1 MTLRIQ
7 QPRHPLAV
15 TALAALGLLLGI
27 VLVALAS
34 SATPVGH
41 AAAGVVPTPAHVVVV
56 MEENHSYADVIGSP
70 SAPYLNSLAQQGALF
85 TSSVAVQHPSQPN
98 YLELFSGSNQGVN
111 NDTCPQTFST
121 PNLAGDL
128 IAAGYTF
135 GGYSEA
141 LPSQGSLVC
150 NHKGINGSGQ
160 YVRRHAPWTNFTNV
174 PASVGMPFSA
184 FPTKFGNLP
193 TVSFVIPALMDDMHN
208 GTVQQGDTWLQ
219 NHLDAYA
226 QWAKSHNS
234 LLIVTWDEDDNS
246 QSNQIPTI
254 VVGQGV
260 TPGLYGERINHY
272 SVLRTI
278 EAMYGLPGAG
288 SAAGLAPILDIWS

>member
-85 TSSVAVQHPSQPN
+85 TSSFAVQHPSQPN

-174 PASVGMPFSA
+174 PASVGMPFNA

-226 QWAKSHNS
+226 
-234 LLIVTWDEDDNS
+234 
-246 QSNQIPTI
+246 
-254 VVGQGV
+254 
-260 TPGLYGERINHY
+260 
-272 SVLRTI
+272 
-278 EAMYGLPGAG
+278 
-288 SAAGLAPILDIWS
+288 